1 MADRPQGFLTYQ
13 GIPVWRHAVLI
24 QWALQIVSTIMVV
37 TLVLWFFSNV
47 AFAISDRDIPF
58 GWRFFSR
65 DYGTPV
71 PEHALPFNDSDDSY
85 AYALLVAA
93 TNTILLAVAGVI
105 LAIILGIL
113 IGIARISSNWL
124 LSRLAL
130 VYVEF
135 FRNVPLLVQLL
146 FIFYFILILPP
157 ITETYN
163 LFDTV
168 YLNNAGLAIP
178 QPTLDHG
185 ITPGL
190 AWLIAALA
198 GIVIGIAIH
207 RYLVK
212 RETLTGKVSYPVA
225 TGFGVAVGVAL
236 IAWLVVWMMSGDTP
250 MGWSTPE
257 QDDRFG
263 RLEGGLRVR
272 SGAIV
277 MLIGL
282 VMYTASFIA
291 EIVRAGIQS
300 VSKGQ
305 TEAALA
311 VGLTPMGVLRNIT
324 FPQALRVI
332 IPPLIS
338 QCLNLTKNSSL
349 APAVGFADLT
359 NVGITMTQT
368 APAINIFIVIML
380 AYLAMSLTWSAV
392 GNFYNWR
399 TRIVGA

>member
-1 MADRPQGFLTYQ
+1 MADQSRGILTYQ

-24 QWALQIVSTIMVV
+24 QWALQIISAIAVV
-37 TLVLWFFSNV
+37 TLVVWFFSNV
-47 AFAISDRDIPF
+47 AFAIDDRDIPF

-71 PEHALPFNDSDDSY
+71 PEHALPFNEATDSY
-85 AYALLVAA
+85 AYALVVAA
-93 TNTILLAVAGVI
+93 VNTVLLAVAGVI
-105 LAIILGIL
+105 LAIILGIVV
-113 IGIARISSNWL
+113 GIARISSNWL
-124 LSRLAL
+124 LSHIAL
-130 VYVEF
+130 VYIEF

-146 FIFYFILILPP
+146 FLFYFILILPP

-168 YLNNAGLAIP
+168 YLNNAGLAVP

-185 ITPGL
+185 ATPGL
-190 AWLIAALA
+190 AWLAAVLA
-198 GIVIGIAIH
+198 GITVGIVVH
-207 RYLVK
+207 RHLAK
-212 RETLTGKVSYPVA
+212 REMLTGRVSYPVA
-225 TGFGVAVGVAL
+225 TGFGVAIGIAV
-236 IAWLVVWMMSGDTP
+236 IAWLVIWIMSGDTP
-250 MGWSTPE
+250 MGWSTPR
-257 QDDRFG
+257 QDERFG
-263 RLEGGLRVR
+263 RLEDGWRVR

-300 VSKGQ
+300 VGRGQ

-311 VGLTPMGVLRNIT
+311 VGLKPVGVLRNIT

-332 IPPLIS
+332 VPPLIS

-368 APAINIFIVIML
+368 APAISIFIVIML
-380 AYLAMSLTWSAV
+380 AYLVMSLTWSAV

-399 TRIVGA
+399 TRIAGM

>member
-24 QWALQIVSTIMVV
+24 KWALQIVSTIMVL
-37 TLVLWFFSNV
+37 TLVFWFFTNI
-47 AFAISDRDIPF
+47 ALAIDGRDIPF

-93 TNTILLAVAGVI
+93 VNTVLLAVAGVI

-163 LFDTV
+163 LLDTI

-185 ITPGL
+185 IAQGI
-190 AWLIAALA
+190 AWLTAILG
-198 GIVIGIAIH
+198 GIVIGIALH
-207 RYLVK
+207 RYLLK
-212 RETLTGKVSYPVA
+212 RETLTGRVSYPVA
-225 TGFGVAVGVAL
+225 TGLGAAIGITV
-236 IAWLVVWMMSGDTP
+236 IAWLVIWIMSGDTP

-257 QDDRFG
+257 QDERFG
-263 RLEGGLRVR
+263 RLEGGWRVR

-282 VMYTASFIA
+282 VIYTAAFIA

-300 VSKGQ
+300 VGRGQ

-311 VGLTPMGVLRNIT
+311 VGLKPVGVLRNIT

-380 AYLAMSLTWSAV
+380 AYLVMSLTWSAV

>member
-24 QWALQIVSTIMVV
+24 QWALQIVSTIVV
-37 TLVLWFFSNV
+37 VSLVFWFFTNIV
-47 AFAISDRDIPF
+47 FAIDDRDIPF

-71 PEHALPFNDSDDSY
+71 PEHALPFNDSEDSY

-93 TNTILLAVAGVI
+93 VNTILLAVAGVV
-105 LAIILGIL
+105 LAIMLGIA
-113 IGIARISSNWL
+113 IGVARISSNWL

-163 LFDTV
+163 LFDTL
-168 YLNNAGLAIP
+168 YLNNAGLALP

-190 AWLIAALA
+190 AWLIVALA
-198 GIVIGIAIH
+198 GIVIGIAAYRH
-207 RYLVK
+207 LDK
-212 RETLTGKVSYPVA
+212 REILTGKVSYPVA
-225 TGFGVAVGVAL
+225 TGLAIAIGVAV
-236 IAWLVVWMMSGDTP
+236 IAWMVIWIMSGDTP

-257 QDDRFG
+257 QDARFG

-282 VMYTASFIA
+282 VIYTAAFIA

-300 VSKGQ
+300 VGRGQ

-311 VGLTPMGVLRNIT
+311 IGLKPMGVLRNIT

-368 APAINIFIVIML
+368 APAISIFIVIML
-380 AYLAMSLTWSAV
+380 AYLAMSLTWSAI

>member
-37 TLVLWFFSNV
+37 TLVLWFFSNI

-71 PEHALPFNDSDDSY
+71 PEHALPFDASTDSY
-85 AYALLVAA
+85 RYALLVAA
-93 TNTILLAVAGVI
+93 VNTVLLAVAGVI

-113 IGIARISSNWL
+113 IGVARISSNWL

-168 YLNNAGLAIP
+168 YLNNAGMAIP
-178 QPTLDHG
+178 QPTLGHG
-185 ITPGL
+185 VAQGL
-190 AWLIAALA
+190 IWLTAVLA
-198 GIVIGIAIH
+198 GIVIGIVVH

-212 RETLTGKVSYPVA
+212 REILTGKVSYPLA
-225 TGFGVAVGVAL
+225 TGFGVAVGIAL
-236 IAWLVVWMMSGDTP
+236 IAWLVIWMMSGDTP

-257 QDDRFG
+257 QDERFG
-263 RLEGGLRVR
+263 RLEGGWRVR
-272 SGAIV
+272 AGAIV
-277 MLIGL
+277 MLVGL

-300 VSKGQ
+300 VRKGQ

-311 VGLTPMGVLRNIT
+311 VGLRPMGVLRNIT

-380 AYLAMSLTWSAV
+380 AYLVMSLTWSAV

>member
-1 MADRPQGFLTYQ
+1 M
-13 GIPVWRHAVLI
+13 LI
-24 QWALQIVSTIMVV
+24 KWALQIVSTIMVL
-37 TLVLWFFSNV
+37 TLVFWFFTNI
-47 AFAISDRDIPF
+47 ALAIDGRDIPF

-71 PEHALPFNDSDDSY
+71 PEHALPFNDSSDSY

-93 TNTILLAVAGVI
+93 VNTVLLAVAGVI

-163 LFDTV
+163 LLDTI

-185 ITPGL
+185 IAQGI
-190 AWLIAALA
+190 AWLTAILA
-198 GIVIGIAIH
+198 GIVIGIALH
-207 RYLVK
+207 RYLAK
-212 RETLTGKVSYPVA
+212 RETLTGRVSYPVA
-225 TGFGVAVGVAL
+225 TGLGAAIGIAV
-236 IAWLVVWMMSGDTP
+236 IAWLVIWIMSGDTP

-257 QDDRFG
+257 QDERFG
-263 RLEGGLRVR
+263 RLEGGWRVR

-282 VMYTASFIA
+282 VIYTAAFIA

-311 VGLTPMGVLRNIT
+311 VGLRPMGVLRNIT

-380 AYLAMSLTWSAV
+380 AYLVMSLTWSAV